1 MGSNYCRS
9 LVLVKGNK
17 AVDQTVSLPHK
28 YIFSAKLSVFTAF
41 FLSFGGPLCVQTPP
55 SIPKCLCTVHRKFII
70 TTQVGEHRQMA
81 KKKMKQ
87 NKQMRNQ
94 REIALFQSKLL
105 RANRFAMALPCV
117 CILCLLSIYCRSIEQ
132 YTIVL
137 MACMV

>member
-81 KKKMKQ
+81 KKKNETKQ
-87 NKQMRNQ
+87 ANAQPKRNSTLPKQTP
-94 REIALFQSKLL
+94 ES
-105 RANRFAMALPCV
+105 
-117 CILCLLSIYCRSIEQ
+117 E
-132 YTIVL
+132 
-137 MACMV
+137 